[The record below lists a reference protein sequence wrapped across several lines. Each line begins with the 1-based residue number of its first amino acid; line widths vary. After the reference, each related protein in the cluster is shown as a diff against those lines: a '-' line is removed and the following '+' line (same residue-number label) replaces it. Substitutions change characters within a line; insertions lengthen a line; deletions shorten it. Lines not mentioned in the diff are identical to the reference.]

1 MEPNKLRER
10 MRGVFA
16 LLVTP
21 FKDNLDLDLEGLR
34 QNVDFLIENGVPGLI
49 PTGST
54 GEFSSLT
61 LEEHKEVIKT
71 VVDEANGKAL
81 VVPGTANSSTRVTI
95 ELTKYAE
102 DVGADGAMIVP
113 PYYLM
118 GDDEGIYNHYKEV
131 ADHVDIGIMLY
142 NNPHTSK
149 ICMSFDLLDRLSKI
163 DNIIAIKEVSG
174 NLNYFVRVIKTFR
187 DRWAVVPTA
196 ETPLTLLGYM
206 SGAAPALI
214 TMEWNPK
221 KSIEFLEEATT
232 KRNYG
237 KAYKIM
243 EECFEPFNILY
254 GRLMAKGI
262 PGYIQYTKAALD
274 MLGRAGGRVRPP
286 LTDLNEKEKEELRR
300 VLEKVGLLQ

>member
-1 MEPNKLRER
+1 MEPNKLKEK
-10 MRGVFA
+10 MKGVLA

-21 FKDNLDLDLEGLR
+21 FKDDLDLDLEGLK
-34 QNVDFLIENGVPGLI
+34 QNVDFLIENKVPGLI

-71 VVDEANGKAL
+71 VVDKANGKAL
-81 VVPGTANSSTRVTI
+81 VVPGTAHSSTKVTI

-113 PYYLM
+113 PYYLV
-118 GDDEGIYNHYKEV
+118 GDDEGFYNHYKQV
-131 ADHVDIGIMLY
+131 ADQVNIGIMLY

-149 ICMSFDLLDRLSKI
+149 ICMSFNLLNRLSKI

-174 NLNYFVRVIKTFR
+174 NVNYFLKVIKTFR
-187 DRWAVVPTA
+187 DRWAVIPTA
-196 ETPLTLLGYM
+196 ETPLTLLGYIF
-206 SGAAPALI
+206 GASPALI

-221 KSIEFLEEATT
+221 KSIEFLEETAI
-232 KRNYG
+232 KRNYE
-237 KAYKIM
+237 KAYKMI

-254 GRLMAKGI
+254 ERYMAKGI

-274 MLGRAGGRVRPP
+274 MLGRVGGRVRPP
-286 LTDLNEKEKEELRR
+286 LTDLNCNEKEELKK
-300 VLEKVGLLQ
+300 VLDKLGLLP